1 MRLVVPI
8 ALLVVSCAAAEPFI
22 IRCGRLLDPLSGE
35 ISSNVDI
42 KVENKSIVSVGPA
55 TGVKP
60 AVELSKGFCMP
71 GLIDVHDHLTGD
83 PQHSGYSSLGISIPR
98 ETLTGAKNAQKTL
111 LAGFTTI
118 RNLGA
123 DGYSDVALRDAI
135 NEGDLVGP
143 RLIVSGPPLGITG
156 GHCDENL
163 LAPEYHHSAE
173 GVANGPWAA
182 RAKVREVIKYGAD
195 VIKVCASGGVLS
207 KGDGVGAP
215 QYTPEELK
223 AIVEEAHKLGRKV
236 AAHAHGTQSIKEA
249 ILAGIDSIEHS
260 SLIDDEGIQ
269 LEREHGTFLVFDI
282 YNDTYILTEGAK
294 NGLLPEMIEK
304 EKQIGK
310 LQRKNFQKAWE
321 GGARMAFGTD
331 GGVYPHG
338 DNWQQIPLM
347 VEFGMKPL
355 DAIRSATTEA
365 AELVGFKGKLGRVS
379 TDYLADMIA
388 LDGDPLKDTNALG
401 RVHFVMK
408 DGKVFRNDWSDKRAA
423 LD

>member
-55 TGVKP
+55 TGAKP

-269 LEREHGTFLVFDI
+269 LAREHGTFLVFDI